1 MNAPAD
7 NVLNNSGQFANISS
21 PNPNGS
27 AGMVNHAHGSKAPAN
42 MINTDSTHANS
53 DAAHGSTS
61 GAQKRMRQNQNYI
74 TNMST

>member
-1 MNAPAD
+1 MVAPAAD
-7 NVLNNSGQFANISS
+7 LNNSGQYNNLNS
-21 PNPNGS
+21 PNPANG
-27 AGMVNHAHGSKAPAN
+27 AVAYGGKAHAN